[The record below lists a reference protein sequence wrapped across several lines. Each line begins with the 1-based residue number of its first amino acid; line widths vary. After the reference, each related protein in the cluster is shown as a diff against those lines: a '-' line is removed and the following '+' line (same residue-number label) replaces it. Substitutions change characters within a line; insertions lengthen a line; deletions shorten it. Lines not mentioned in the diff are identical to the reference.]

1 LSVIQAI
8 GQIIVI
14 IDEGDRAFGN
24 ADGEGDGGTGSR
36 VIGRIKEFMSD
47 TENRGR
53 VLFILMTNRPDKLDV
68 DIKRA
73 GRLDR
78 KIPFLYPQTVE
89 EVMGVLM
96 AQFRKNKVKT
106 EVEFPRDSALAAP
119 LVGYSNADLEAIVL
133 LASDNAAGRSP
144 EAGVTADDLARAT
157 RDYLPSRDVA
167 MLEYMELLA
176 VFEAS
181 NRRMLP
187 KKYADVPV
195 DELQARL
202 GLLRA
207 QVGSRR

>member
-1 LSVIQAI
+1 VIQAI

-24 ADGEGDGGTGSR
+24 QDGDGDGGTSSR

-78 KIPFLYPQTVE
+78 KIPFLYPQTAE
-89 EVMGVLM
+89 EVAGILK
-96 AQFRKNKVKT
+96 AQFRKQKVKA
-106 EVEFPRDSALAAP
+106 EIEFPRDLNLLEP
-119 LVGYSNADLEAIVL
+119 VVGYSNADLEAVVM
-133 LASDNAAGRSP
+133 LANDYASHRAPDAP
-144 EAGVTADDLARAT
+144 VTVDDFTKAVK
-157 RDYLPSRDVA
+157 DYLPSRDVL

-195 DELQARL
+195 EELQAKL